1 MEDKNE
7 VKQQFVELR
16 AKGNSYDRIA
26 SKLSV
31 SKGTLISWSREM
43 FVDINNYL
51 SMETD
56 AILEKHKMAK
66 KNQLELFGMQ
76 LNKIRKEL
84 EKRDLS
90 DISTDKLLNMELKLI
105 GVLNDVGVVQFTETG
120 FFLDEPE
127 RQWKA

>member
-1 MEDKNE
+1 
-7 VKQQFVELR
+7 
-16 AKGNSYDRIA
+16 
-26 SKLSV
+26 
-31 SKGTLISWSREM
+31 
-43 FVDINNYL
+43 
-51 SMETD
+51 
-56 AILEKHKMAK
+56 
-66 KNQLELFGMQ
+66 MQ